1 MKIKVRVERDRMGNI
16 KGRPV
21 SERWAKRFED
31 VVRDNGGADSE
42 GNVDGFFLQG
52 YAADEFLLDLPRRR
66 AREISEGWPVVVML
80 DPWHVGH
87 LYGYDAHTAA
97 E

>member
-1 MKIKVRVERDRMGNI
+1 MNSIKVRVERDRMGNI

-31 VVRDNGGADSE
+31 VVRDNGG
-42 GNVDGFFLQG
+42 GNVDGFFLQEG
-52 YAADEFLLDLPRRR
+52 DAADEFLRDLPRRR
-66 AREISEGWPVVVML
+66 AREISKGWPVVVML
-80 DPWHVGH
+80 DPWYVGH
-87 LYGYDAHTAA
+87 LYGYDAHTVA